1 MADFTKQHVA
11 NLFTHLKLLNVN
23 SFEIEFDGSGDD
35 GQIDQIYFYDA
46 NNETINIPSNTIS
59 WVYSEYGDTKP
70 HEQQVTLQKA
80 VEDLGYQ
87 MLNESGH
94 DWYNNDGGYGNISVL
109 IEGQDGKPYV
119 DMDMNIRISDSE
131 HYEYGNDSFSMFADE
146 DKYEKTESRKILD
159 KITGVA

>member
-11 NLFTHLKLLNVN
+11 NLFAQLKLLNVN

-35 GQIDQIYFYDA
+35 GQINEIYFYDA
-46 NNETINIPSNTIS
+46 NNEVINIPSDTIS

-80 VEDLGYQ
+80 VEDLGYN

-94 DWYNNDGGYGNISVL
+94 DWYNNDGGYGRISIL

-131 HYEYGNDSFSMFADE
+131 HYEYGNESFSMFAE
-146 DKYEKTESRKILD
+146 DGKHEKTESRKILD